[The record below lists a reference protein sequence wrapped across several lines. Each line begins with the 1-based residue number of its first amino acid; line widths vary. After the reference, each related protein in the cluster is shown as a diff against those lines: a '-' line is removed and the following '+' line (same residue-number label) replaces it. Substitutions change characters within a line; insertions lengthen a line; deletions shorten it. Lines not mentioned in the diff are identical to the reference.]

1 MFKVLILPI
10 IGVVAI
16 LLLRTHK
23 ENKAIPVFKYNEETS
38 VNGDSSVYI
47 RNSWKTDSINNT
59 L

>member
-1 MFKVLILPI
+1 MFKILTVAS

-23 ENKAIPVFKYNEETS
+23 EDKAIPVFKYNEETS

-47 RNSWKTDSINNT
+47 RNSWETDSINNT

>member
-1 MFKVLILPI
+1 MYKILTVAS

-23 ENKAIPVFKYNEETS
+23 EEKAIPVFKYNEETS
-38 VNGDSSVYI
+38 VNGDSSVYV
-47 RNSWKTDSINNT
+47 RNSWETDSINNT

>member
-47 RNSWKTDSINNT
+47 RNSWETDSINNT

>member
-1 MFKVLILPI
+1 MFKILTLAS

-38 VNGDSSVYI
+38 VNGDSSVYV
-47 RNSWKTDSINNT
+47 RNSWETDSINNT